1 MANNQ
6 VKELI
11 NLLIENNLD
20 ELKVEDG
27 ELKVHLKRNG
37 VSTQAA
43 PLMQTIQSA
52 PAPVAATAAVEAPV
66 STANA
71 MKSPMVGTYYSKPS
85 PDSAEFVKVGD
96 KIKAGQEICIIEAM
110 KTMNRIEA
118 DRDGTVK
125 QILVTDGQAVEYDEP
140 LFVIA

>member
-37 VSTQAA
+37 IATQAA
-43 PLMQTIQSA
+43 PVMQTVQAA
-52 PAPVAATAAVEAPV
+52 PAPVATPAVEAPV